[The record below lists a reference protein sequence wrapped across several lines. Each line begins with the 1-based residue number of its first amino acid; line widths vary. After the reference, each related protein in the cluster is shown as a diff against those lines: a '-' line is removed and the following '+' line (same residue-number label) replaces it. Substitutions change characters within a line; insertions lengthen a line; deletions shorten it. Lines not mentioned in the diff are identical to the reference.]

1 MIISDIKKE
10 IDLALSKNNIT
21 INNYLIEK
29 SKNISF
35 GDFSSNVAL
44 VLSKELKKSPMDIAK
59 LIVENIDSS
68 KFKAIEI
75 SNPGFINFRLSD
87 EYFSLLISK
96 IIIQDKKYPIFPK
109 TGLTY
114 NVEWVSANPTGLL
127 HIGHAR
133 NAVNGD
139 VFVSLLE
146 KTGNHVVRE
155 YVVNDAGNQM
165 NILAASV
172 LVRYKQLLNVEAEL
186 ANDSYHGDEI
196 KLVAEALFKKYKY
209 KFINTEINYESFNIV
224 NEKENFIIRKFA
236 RDYLLKQIQID
247 LAAIGTH
254 IDIYFSELKI
264 HNSGLIPKTIKKLG
278 DNVYEKD
285 GAIWLK
291 TTKFGDDKDRV
302 LIKSDGKPTYFMPD
316 IAYHEI
322 KLNRPPKPVKL
333 IAIWGSDHYSYI
345 TRMKIA
351 LQALGYKAE
360 QLEIAC
366 MQMVRLVKNGEEF
379 KMSKRTGQS
388 LTLIDLVN
396 AIGKDAA
403 RWFLLSTSIS
413 THLELDVDIATQQ
426 DSKNPIYYVEY
437 AHARAN
443 TLLNKA
449 PKINKKEIN
458 TNLLELDIEKEILS
472 ELNYYEICIEN
483 AAKNLEPHKVTNYV
497 YNLAK
502 LFHNYYNNVQILNI
516 ENEEL
521 KKQRIALVYATKNI
535 IRNAL
540 DILGIEA
547 YIKM

>member
-1 MIISDIKKE
+1 MNEIIKE
-10 IDLALSKNNIT
+10 RDLAVSK
-21 INNYLIEK
+21 INLKNANYLVEK
-29 SKNISF
+29 SKNVSF
-35 GDFSSNVAL
+35 GDLSSNVAL
-44 VLSKELKKSPMDIAK
+44 TLSKEFKKSPMEIAK
-59 LIVENIDSS
+59 LIVENIDLS
-68 KFKAIEI
+68 KFKSIEI
-75 SNPGFINFRLSD
+75 SNPGFINFRLS
-87 EYFSLLISK
+87 EKYFSSLISK
-96 IIIQDKKYPIFPK
+96 ILVQDKKYPIFNK

-146 KTGNHVVRE
+146 KTGNRVIRE

-165 NILAASV
+165 NILASSV
-172 LVRYKQLLNVEAEL
+172 LVRYKQLLNIDAEL
-186 ANDSYHGDEI
+186 ASDSYHGDEI
-196 KLVAEALFKKYKY
+196 KLVAEALFKKYKN
-209 KFINTEINYESFNIV
+209 KFINTEIDKETFRIT
-224 NEKENFIIRKFA
+224 NEKDNLIIRKFA
-236 RDYLLKQIQID
+236 RDFLLKQIQED
-247 LAAIGTH
+247 LAQIGTH

-264 HNSGLIPKTIKKLG
+264 HNSGLIPKTIEKLG
-278 DNVYEKD
+278 DNVYEQD

-322 KLNRPPKPVKL
+322 KLNRRPKPVKL
-333 IAIWGSDHYSYI
+333 IAIWGADHYSYI

-388 LTLIDLVN
+388 LTLMDLVN
-396 AIGKDAA
+396 AIGKDAS

-413 THLELDVDIATQQ
+413 THLELDVDVATQQ

-449 PKINKKEIN
+449 DKINKKDIN
-458 TNLLELDIEKEILS
+458 TNLLELDIEKEILN
-472 ELNYYEICIEN
+472 ELNFYEICIEN
-483 AAKNLEPHKVTNYV
+483 AAKALEPHKITNYV

-502 LFHNYYNNVQILNI
+502 LFHNYYNNVQVLNI
-516 ENEEL
+516 ENLEL
-521 KKQRIALVYATKNI
+521 KKQRIALVNAVKNI

-540 DILGIEA
+540 DLLGIKA